1 MWQWSSRAISLTCH
15 IMHSEI
21 KPKACIVGVSF
32 VNSVKEWYLV
42 HLMSARGER
51 YLYPDLLIYST
62 GFVDCPFLLR
72 MWSLLKSK
80 NFFLDAFDKPYLKY
94 HETQISASIPVYA
107 LSKFEKKSVFKRLG
121 IFLLRKT
128 LENNYLFFSCWISSI
143 NWSIFRH
150 SLNEIPGKQFF
161 RVSVQGPRCLKECY
175 VFDQLEVYWT
185 VANKTFF

>member
-1 MWQWSSRAISLTCH
+1 
-15 IMHSEI
+15 MHSEI

-51 YLYPDLLIYST
+51 YPDLLIYRT

-72 MWSLLKSK
+72 MWSLLKSE

-107 LSKFEKKSVFKRLG
+107 LSKFEKKVFLNV
-121 IFLLRKT
+121 
-128 LENNYLFFSCWISSI
+128 LEYF
-143 NWSIFRH
+143 
-150 SLNEIPGKQFF
+150 
-161 RVSVQGPRCLKECY
+161 Y
-175 VFDQLEVYWT
+175 
-185 VANKTFF
+185 

>member
-51 YLYPDLLIYST
+51 YPDLLIYRT

-72 MWSLLKSK
+72 MWSLMKSE
-80 NFFLDAFDKPYLKY
+80 NVLDAFDKPYLKY

-107 LSKFEKKSVFKRLG
+107 VSKFEKKVFLNV
-121 IFLLRKT
+121 
-128 LENNYLFFSCWISSI
+128 LEYFYCFFSCWISSI

-150 SLNEIPGKQFF
+150 SLTEIPGKQFF
-161 RVSVQGPRCLKECY
+161 RVSVQGPWCLKECY

-185 VANKTFF
+185 VANKTFSNEDV